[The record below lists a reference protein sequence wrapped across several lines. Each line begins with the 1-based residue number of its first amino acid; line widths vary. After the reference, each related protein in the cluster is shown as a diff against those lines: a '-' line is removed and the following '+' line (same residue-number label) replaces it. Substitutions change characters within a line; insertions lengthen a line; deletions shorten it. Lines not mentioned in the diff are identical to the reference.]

1 MATDNF
7 IPEIWSAQLLVNLK
21 NDLVF
26 ASPQVANRN
35 YEGEVSAYGD
45 TVRINSIGAVTVGDY
60 VKNVNHNGPEVLNDS
75 QQVLVIDQAK
85 MFNFQIDDVDR
96 AQQNPKLM
104 GAAMAEASFAMG
116 NVVDS
121 FMAALLFAGVPAGNV
136 VSDVTLDTSDIVAGT
151 GRGYGAVY
159 EAFVDLGVKLDQ
171 HNAPTAGRYAVVTP
185 QILGHLRK
193 DPRFVSFGTEAN
205 RAVIANGNVGRIA
218 DFDILVSNQSVAG
231 DGGGEQILAG
241 HNWATT
247 YADQVAEIR
256 AYRPELRFADA
267 VKGLHVYGAKVI
279 RPELLARTEILIV
292 A

>member
-21 NDLVF
+21 NDLVY

-35 YEGEVSAYGD
+35 YEGDVSAFGD
-45 TVRINSIGAVTVGDY
+45 TVRINSIGAVSVGDY
-60 VKNVNHNGPEVLNDS
+60 TKNTNHSAAETLNDN

-104 GAAMAEASFAMG
+104 GAAMREASFAMG
-116 NVVDS
+116 NVVDG
-121 FMAALLFAGVPAGNV
+121 FMSALLNAAVPASNTVATVDGNTGV
-136 VSDVTLDTSDIVAGT
+136 VATDAPKM
-151 GRGYGAVY
+151 Y

-171 HNAPTAGRYAVVTP
+171 TNTPSAGRYAVVTP
-185 QILGHLRK
+185 AILGLLRK
-193 DPRFVSFGTEAN
+193 DARFASFGTEAN
-205 RAVIANGNVGRIA
+205 RSLIANGLVGRIA
-218 DFDILVSNQSVAG
+218 DFDILVSNQAPVAG
-231 DGGGEQILAG
+231 ASQPIVLAG

-247 YADQVAEIR
+247 YADQVAEVR

-279 RPELLARTEILIV
+279 RPELLAKVTV
-292 A
+292 DFS